1 MISLI
6 KKLFKNQAVRYI
18 FFGGCTTMV
27 NLVSYALLRYVC
39 GIDITVANL
48 ISIFLSILFA
58 YVVNK
63 IFVFESVTH
72 GIRALIVEASQFI
85 GMRLTTMFIETFG
98 VTFMSCVWG
107 IQDMI
112 AKLIIQ
118 FVVLALNYV
127 FSKWFVFKG
136 EDAEPSLAKTLKKRY
151 VHKCMAYSFAIPAL
165 VVAIAFA
172 VNQVFP
178 FGDHGV
184 LIIDSLHQY
193 LPFFT
198 EFHEKLVNNE
208 SLLYSFGGGLG
219 FNFWA
224 TIAYYLASPMNFL
237 VALFPKRNMMDVMA
251 LFIIIKIGL
260 CGMTMGWYFASKERE
275 RTYYPVMFAVMFAL
289 SSFIIG
295 YYFNLMWL
303 DSVAMLPLVMRG
315 IERIVKGESGRLF
328 AASLFYGLYCNYYI
342 GFMLC
347 FFSCLYF
354 VVQWFCQ
361 RKVTVKNFFL
371 SCVNFGWYA
380 LLSGGMAAI
389 MLVPAFLGLGTTES
403 ANNSF
408 PWPPKF
414 YVEDLSQLTSMFDFV
429 DPVNIADNQ
438 YELNAFCGALALIL
452 FFLFLMDYRIRL
464 RERIAKIALCVF
476 LFLSFNVNFLNF
488 IWHGFHTQNGL
499 PNRFSFLYIAML
511 LVMGHQALKDL
522 RRLGVLEVLPSFVIP
537 VGFVGYC
544 WWSGLGERNFYVYL
558 ATILLLAAYGLML
571 LIYTITKKGII
582 LLRKVL
588 VTVASVE
595 MAANGV
601 FMVCVNGTVSRQTY
615 LDDQI
620 AYEALMERNET
631 NDGTYFYRSDIDSTR
646 MRNADMFMGADGV
659 MLFSS
664 TMPAA
669 TVDLCR
675 AIGME
680 ARTNKNGYVG
690 VTKLFND
697 IFGVKYVESR
707 TDTNELY
714 QMPKVDYEEPLA
726 LYRNDNA
733 LSLGFMVN
741 SDIKN
746 WNIYNGT
753 AMDVQNQ
760 FCALAVGEGP
770 LYSLNQSIEMEDG
783 VSYTI
788 NLPAGMQVY
797 LSVTERVDKVSVTTP
812 NYSKSYDTYNDHL
825 YDLGCYDTDN
835 LATVTCDF
843 NEGQEGTVTA
853 NIYICSDDYYELIH
867 DELASS
873 QLVTTEV
880 SDGRIRGYIEADQDG
895 TMLTSIPYD
904 TGWTV
909 KVDGQEVETYPVGEA
924 LMGIDLTEGYHEITM
939 DYTAPGLWEG
949 SALTL
954 LSVALY
960 VSTVILENTRRKRKI
975 KAY

>member
-1 MISLI
+1 MIGLI

-27 NLVSYALLRYVC
+27 NLVSYALFRYLL

-63 IFVFESVTH
+63 IFVFESRTR
-72 GIRALIVEASQFI
+72 GLRALLVEASQFI
-85 GMRLTTMFIETFG
+85 GMRLSTMFIETFG

-107 IQDMI
+107 VQDMA
-112 AKLIIQ
+112 AKLILQ
-118 FVVLALNYV
+118 VVVLALNYV
-127 FSKWFVFKG
+127 FSKWFVFKEGG
-136 EDAEPSLAKTLKKRY
+136 EASLGAVLKKRY
-151 VHKCMAYSFAIPAL
+151 VHKCMAYGFFIPSL
-165 VVAIAFA
+165 VVAAAFA

-224 TIAYYLASPMNFL
+224 TITYYLASPMNFL
-237 VALFPKRNMMDVMA
+237 VALFPKQNMMDVMA

-289 SSFIIG
+289 SSFVIG

-328 AASLFYGLYCNYYI
+328 GASLFYALYCNYYI

-354 VVQWFCQ
+354 VVQWFCV
-361 RKVTVKNFFL
+361 RRATVKGFFASCL
-371 SCVNFGWYA
+371 SFGWYA

-389 MLVPAFLGLGTTES
+389 MLVPAYIGLGTTES
-403 ANNSF
+403 ATNKF

-414 YVEDLSQLTSMFDFV
+414 YVKDLSQLTAHFDFV

-438 YELNAFCGALALIL
+438 YELNVFCGALALIL
-452 FFLFLMDYRIRL
+452 IFLFLLDYRIRL
-464 RERIAKIALCVF
+464 RERLAKLLLSVF
-476 LFLSFNVNFLNF
+476 LFLSFDVNVLNF

-499 PNRFSFLYIAML
+499 PNRFSFLYIALL
-511 LVMGHQALKDL
+511 LVMGHQALRDL
-522 RRLGVLEVLPSFVIP
+522 RRLSLLEVLPSVLVP
-537 VGFVGYC
+537 AGFVGYC
-544 WWSGLGERNFYVYL
+544 WWAGIGERGFYVYL
-558 ATILLLAAYGLML
+558 ATVVLLAAYGIML
-571 LIYTITKKGII
+571 AVYVVAGTGKVLF
-582 LLRKVL
+582 RRVL
-588 VTVASVE
+588 VTVATVE

-601 FMVCVNGTVSRQTY
+601 FMVCMNGTVSRQTY

-620 AYEALMERNET
+620 AYEKLMERNE
-631 NDGTYFYRSDIDSTR
+631 NKDGTSFFRSDIDSTR
-646 MRNADMFMGADGV
+646 MRNADMFMGGDGV

-690 VTKLFND
+690 LTKLFND
-697 IFGVKYVESR
+697 VFGVKYVESR
-707 TDTNELY
+707 TDTSRLY
-714 QMPKVDYEEPLA
+714 QMPKVDYEEPLS

-733 LSLGFMVN
+733 LSLGFMVD
-741 SDIKN
+741 SDIKE
-746 WNIYNGT
+746 WNINSGT

-770 LYSLNQSIEMEDG
+770 LYSLNQSVEMKAGEN
-783 VSYTI
+783 YII

-797 LSVTERVDKVSVTTP
+797 LALTEKVEKLSITTP
-812 NYSKSYDTYNDHL
+812 SYVKSYDTYNDHL
-825 YDLGCYDTDN
+825 YDLGCYESDD
-835 LATVTCDF
+835 LATVTCEF
-843 NEGQEGTVTA
+843 KEGQEGTVTA
-853 NIYICSDDYYELIH
+853 NVYICSDDYYQLIQSK
-867 DELASS
+867 LASS
-873 QLVTTEV
+873 QLTTTEV
-880 SDGRIRGYIEADQDG
+880 SDGRIRGYIRADQTG

-904 TGWTV
+904 LGWKV

-924 LMGIDLTEGYHEITM
+924 LMGIDLAEGDHEITM

-954 LSVALY
+954 LFAALY
-960 VSTVILENTRRKRKI
+960 ISTVILENLRRKKRLKE
-975 KAY
+975 A

>member
-1 MISLI
+1 
-6 KKLFKNQAVRYI
+6 
-18 FFGGCTTMV
+18 
-27 NLVSYALLRYVC
+27 
-39 GIDITVANL
+39 
-48 ISIFLSILFA
+48 
-58 YVVNK
+58 
-63 IFVFESVTH
+63 
-72 GIRALIVEASQFI
+72 
-85 GMRLTTMFIETFG
+85 
-98 VTFMSCVWG
+98 
-107 IQDMI
+107 
-112 AKLIIQ
+112 
-118 FVVLALNYV
+118 
-127 FSKWFVFKG
+127 
-136 EDAEPSLAKTLKKRY
+136 
-151 VHKCMAYSFAIPAL
+151 
-165 VVAIAFA
+165 
-172 VNQVFP
+172 
-178 FGDHGV
+178 
-184 LIIDSLHQY
+184 
-193 LPFFT
+193 
-198 EFHEKLVNNE
+198 
-208 SLLYSFGGGLG
+208 
-219 FNFWA
+219 
-224 TIAYYLASPMNFL
+224 
-237 VALFPKRNMMDVMA
+237 
-251 LFIIIKIGL
+251 
-260 CGMTMGWYFASKERE
+260 
-275 RTYYPVMFAVMFAL
+275 
-289 SSFIIG
+289 
-295 YYFNLMWL
+295 
-303 DSVAMLPLVMRG
+303 
-315 IERIVKGESGRLF
+315 
-328 AASLFYGLYCNYYI
+328 
-342 GFMLC
+342 
-347 FFSCLYF
+347 
-354 VVQWFCQ
+354 
-361 RKVTVKNFFL
+361 
-371 SCVNFGWYA
+371 
-380 LLSGGMAAI
+380 
-389 MLVPAFLGLGTTES
+389 
-403 ANNSF
+403 
-408 PWPPKF
+408 
-414 YVEDLSQLTSMFDFV
+414 
-429 DPVNIADNQ
+429 
-438 YELNAFCGALALIL
+438 
-452 FFLFLMDYRIRL
+452 
-464 RERIAKIALCVF
+464 
-476 LFLSFNVNFLNF
+476 
-488 IWHGFHTQNGL
+488 
-499 PNRFSFLYIAML
+499 
-511 LVMGHQALKDL
+511 
-522 RRLGVLEVLPSFVIP
+522 
-537 VGFVGYC
+537 
-544 WWSGLGERNFYVYL
+544 
-558 ATILLLAAYGLML
+558 
-571 LIYTITKKGII
+571 
-582 LLRKVL
+582 
-588 VTVASVE
+588 
-595 MAANGV
+595 
-601 FMVCVNGTVSRQTY
+601 MVCVNGTVSRQTY

-812 NYSKSYDTYNDHL
+812 NYAKSYDTYNDHL